1 MCDTGSIN
9 MSLCNTTPYETLD
22 VDSQTSDSYWIDS
35 EASLE
40 VVVIIDMFIQYG
52 LCCAGGL
59 AGMVGNLLS
68 IVVLAHIGL
77 ANSTE
82 ILLLSLSFC
91 DLVFCAC
98 SFVKPAQVIAETV
111 EPMLGKTFETM
122 WIQYMQSVKVGAS
135 FCSNTHVLVI
145 AVERFVAVFFPFY
158 ASRFLTA
165 KTTPI
170 LLVVCYMYV
179 FVPVA
184 TFCETMFTHAWVKD
198 AASNRTYA
206 IVEYTRFYLDNYKTL
221 EVFGRQVF
229 NNVYLTTS
237 VLIVAILSMAINF
250 KLIYSK
256 DRENLRKSG
265 KSLKRNERKLSK
277 MLLAVC
283 TCYVT
288 LNIPNI
294 SMELFNS
301 CVEVQ
306 YRSTQ
311 LVMLF
316 EHASDIFYTGNC
328 AVNFVLYMTMSSK
341 FSHSYK
347 QLICLKKK

>member
-1 MCDTGSIN
+1 
-9 MSLCNTTPYETLD
+9 MSLCNTSTYKTVD
-22 VDSQTSDSYWIDS
+22 DDSQPSDSTWFDS
-35 EASLE
+35 EESSE
-40 VVVIIDMFIQYG
+40 VLFIIDMFIQYG
-52 LCCAGGL
+52 LCCAGGF

-91 DLVFCAC
+91 DLIFCAC

-122 WIQYMQSVKVGAS
+122 WTVYMQGVKVGAS
-135 FCSNTHVLVI
+135 YCSNTHVLVI
-145 AVERFVAVFFPFY
+145 AVERFVAVFFPFQ

-170 LLVVCYMYV
+170 LLFFCYIYV
-179 FVPVA
+179 FVPML
-184 TFCETMFTHAWVKD
+184 TFVGTFFTYVWVKD

-206 IVEYTRFYLDNYKTL
+206 ILGYSQFYLENYNTL
-221 EVFGRQVF
+221 EVFGRLVI
-229 NNVYLTTS
+229 NNLYLTTS

-250 KLIYSK
+250 KLICSK

-265 KSLKRNERKLSK
+265 KSLKRNERKISK

-283 TCYVT
+283 ACYVT

-316 EHASDIFYTGNC
+316 EHATDIFYTGNC

-347 QLICLKKK
+347 QLICLFHFKTCR